1 MTKAQHT
8 PGPWQAIH
16 ALNGTYIVDG
26 NKFEGE
32 SGWYLLTRH
41 HPNRVAD
48 GALIASAPELLAAL
62 ERLVNVTPIDCDYH
76 GLPIDKQLDA
86 ALTLA
91 ESAIAKAKGIEQ

>member
-8 PGPWQAIH
+8 PGPWFAEYGAAHNVIFSDQGIACIATIH
-16 ALNGTYIVDG
+16 HGVDPSSDA
-26 NKFEGE
+26 NA
-32 SGWYLLTRH
+32 R
-41 HPNRVAD
+41 
-48 GALIASAPELLAAL
+48 LIASAPELLAAL